1 VADASGPRIALFTA
15 GTVGA
20 GHLMRALAIGRALAR
35 TGVHV
40 QYRVIGPPLPFPV
53 PAGLDYRAV
62 PIDPLELLDPARAP
76 RSELAAEL
84 LGFMPHRLVVDLFWA
99 PLVRLLPMARCEAW
113 LLVRR
118 VPPDW
123 FAGPPG
129 VPFEPRMFA
138 RVLAIEPGVE
148 GPIDETIDPV
158 LVSNPDECRPRG
170 ALRERLGVD
179 TYERLLVVHQAGKAG
194 ELDALLATVDA
205 GERRVV
211 RFGPSPQGFGEP
223 FPLCEW
229 LGDADALV
237 SGAGYNAFWEAAW
250 LGYASRSRFVP
261 FPRDLDD
268 QAWRVRTCA
277 GRVPRSNGA
286 DVLARRLVEES
297 G

>member
-1 VADASGPRIALFTA
+1 VAVVKVTRVAFFTA

-35 TGVHV
+35 AGSSAR
-40 QYRVIGPPLPFPV
+40 YRVIGPPLPYPV
-53 PAGLDYRAV
+53 PAGLDYHAV
-62 PIDPLELLDPARAP
+62 PIDPVELLDPARAP

-84 LGFMPHRLVVDLFWA
+84 LGFMPQRLVVDLFWV
-99 PLVRLLPMARCEAW
+99 PLVRLLPMTGCEAW

-118 VPPDW
+118 VPPVW
-123 FAGPPG
+123 FTGPPG
-129 VPFEPRMFA
+129 VPFEPRMFT

-170 ALRERLGVD
+170 ALRAHLGVAPSERLV
-179 TYERLLVVHQAGKAG
+179 VVHQAGKAG

-205 GERRVV
+205 GEGRVV
-211 RFGPSPQGFGEP
+211 RFAPTSSGFDGP

-250 LGYASRSRFVP
+250 LGYAARTRFVP

-268 QAWRVRTCA
+268 QAWRVRTGA
-277 GRVPRSNGA
+277 GNVPRNNGA
-286 DVLARRLVEES
+286 DVLARQLLLQK
-297 G
+297 